1 MSRRKINK
9 QQSWRIK
16 KIQEE
21 RAKRMKKRA
30 EKDLSSL
37 NSGQLG
43 PEEEGLVITHYG
55 SQIDVEALQGDHR
68 GSLFRCALRTHLED
82 LVTGDKV
89 VWCAG
94 PSQSGVVVARLERRS
109 VLARPGKRQDLKPIA
124 ANIDQ
129 LLVVF
134 APVPEP
140 STLTIDRYLVAAELT
155 NIKPILVFNKSD
167 LINEQNESTVV
178 ELSQLYRSLN
188 YQVIQSSTKNRN
200 GLDELYAALQE
211 KVNVFVGQSGVG
223 KSSLVNMLLPEVN
236 ARVGGL
242 SEQVGLGTHTTSAAT
257 LYHMPCGG
265 DLIDSPGIREFGLT
279 HVDADRLI
287 QGFPEL
293 QELSEQCKF
302 RNCQHQQEPGCA
314 IKAALMAGDIAHT
327 RLENYLILFNE
338 AKH

>member
-1 MSRRKINK
+1 MSRRKVNK

-21 RAKRMKKRA
+21 RAKRMQKRA
-30 EKDLSSL
+30 EKDLSAL

-55 SQIDVEALQGDHR
+55 SQIDVEALAGEHQ
-68 GSLFRCALRTHLED
+68 GSLFRCTLRTHLED

-89 VWCAG
+89 VWCAA
-94 PSQSGVVVARLERRS
+94 PSQSGVVVARLDRRS
-109 VLARPGKRQDLKPIA
+109 ILARPGKRQDLKPIA

-129 LLVVF
+129 LLIVV

-155 NIKPILVFNKSD
+155 DIPPILVFNKSD
-167 LINEQNESTVV
+167 LIDDQTASTINELT
-178 ELSQLYRSLN
+178 QLYRSLD
-188 YQVIQSSTKNRN
+188 YRVIQSSTKNRN
-200 GLDELYAALQE
+200 GLDELYVALQE

-223 KSSLVNMLLPEVN
+223 KSSLVNMLLPDVN
-236 ARVGGL
+236 AKVGGL

-257 LYHMPCGG
+257 LYHMSCGG
-265 DLIDSPGIREFGLT
+265 DLIDSPGIREFGLS

-287 QGFPEL
+287 EGFPEL
-293 QELSEQCKF
+293 QRLSEQCKF

-314 IKAALMAGDIAHT
+314 IKEALITGDIAPS
-327 RLENYLILFNE
+327 RLDNYLILYHE